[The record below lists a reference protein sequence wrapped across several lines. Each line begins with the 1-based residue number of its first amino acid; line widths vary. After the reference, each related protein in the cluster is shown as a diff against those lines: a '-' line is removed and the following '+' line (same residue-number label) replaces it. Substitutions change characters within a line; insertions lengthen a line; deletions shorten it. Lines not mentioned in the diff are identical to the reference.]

1 MLRVYKPINHE
12 IFSLHKQLEHLV
24 CQVWCSANTTTP
36 CSDLLEED
44 FEEIYNSYDWLKN
57 DVDAVYEKCKTLSIE
72 QRADIKEAFFIN
84 NRIEDICNGNIRPKY
99 LDDLPDVVKSEMKPL
114 LVKFYDYLL
123 GLAKIKGDKLDYYNK
138 LMEKNNFQFC
148 PCCGLVPIETAESH
162 YREDNDHYLPK
173 SDFPFASVNFNNLIP
188 LCSKCN
194 KKSKGTKNPV
204 ENDRKAF
211 YPFSSNH
218 KDIEVEISIKDSL
231 SVDFLKLKE
240 EDIEINFNSDVD
252 KTDTWDWLFDI
263 TERYNEETRKFS
275 YTELRKIS
283 GRIFRNSKR
292 KQGLSYKEILEDQIE
307 DYTIDKYGDRSFLKI
322 SFLREILQKPEWMAV
337 YNNR

>member
-12 IFSLHKQLEHLV
+12 IFTLHKQLEHLI
-24 CQVWCSANTTTP
+24 CQVWCSADATTS

-57 DVDAVYEKCKTLSIE
+57 DVDKIYEKCKSLSGE

-84 NRIEDICNGNIRPKY
+84 NRIEDLCNGIIRPIY
-99 LDDLPDVVKSEMKPL
+99 LDELPNVVEVNMKPL
-114 LVKFYDYLL
+114 LVKFYEYL
-123 GLAKIKGDKLDYYNK
+123 IDRVTVKGEKLDYYNE
-138 LMEKNNFQFC
+138 LMKANKFDFC

-173 SDFPFASVNFNNLIP
+173 ADFPFASVNFSNLIP
-188 LCSKCN
+188 LCGKCN

-211 YPFSSNH
+211 YPFNRNH
-218 KDIEVEISIKDSL
+218 NDIEVEISINNNL
-231 SVDFLKLKE
+231 SVDYLKLKE
-240 EDIEINFNSDVD
+240 DDIEINFNSDAD

-275 YTELRKIS
+275 YTELR
-283 GRIFRNSKR
+283 RITNRIYKNSNR
-292 KQGLSYKEILEDQIE
+292 KQGLTYKQIIDDEIENYE
-307 DYTIDKYGDRSFLKI
+307 FDKYGDRNFLKI
-322 SFLREILQKPEWMAV
+322 SFLSEMLQKPEWMAV